1 MKKSYI
7 LILALLFILGLS
19 ACNKSGVDK
28 SKETDKVEQTDKSE
42 QADKSE
48 STDTSESTDA
58 SESPDASESTDTNE
72 STDTSENTDTSESKD
87 ANENTFKFSALG
99 NEVSQEKT
107 GELLKAAGI
116 SQEKIDEFLGQVKK
130 YNDFYDNKS
139 GDFVDYKEPDYLDMI
154 GKAQAD
160 STKTPIGLGNNCRI
174 TTFGLLRDSINIGE
188 KIEDKT
194 SVLAF
199 DKSSL
204 AESKLFNDED
214 MEKFES
220 FYAPIAAAD
229 SADADKQ
236 VEAIKKALAD
246 RKIEFKNDKAKMI
259 SVYLNSKD
267 EIDGNILFVGH
278 TGVMVED
285 EGKIYFIEKLS
296 FEEPYQV
303 LAFESKEQMVDHLL
317 KKYDFPLGENTAKAL
332 IFENNEEICG

>member
-1 MKKSYI
+1 MKKLYI
-7 LILALLFILGLS
+7 LILALALILGLS

-28 SKETDKVEQTDKSE
+28 SEHIKESA
-42 QADKSE
+42 QADI
-48 STDTSESTDA
+48 SESTDA
-58 SESPDASESTDTNE
+58 SESKDVNE
-72 STDTSENTDTSESKD
+72 STDTSESKD
-87 ANENTFKFSALG
+87 ASESTFKFSALG
-99 NEVSQEKT
+99 NAESQEKT
-107 GELLKAAGI
+107 AELLKAAGI
-116 SQEKIDEFLGQVKK
+116 SDERIEEFLSQVKK
-130 YNDFYDNKS
+130 YNDYYDNKS
-139 GDFVDYKEPDYLDMI
+139 GDFVDYAEPDYLDMI

-160 STKTPIGLGNNCRI
+160 STKKPIGLGNNCRI

-204 AESKLFNDED
+204 AESKLFSDED
-214 MEKFES
+214 MKKFES

-229 SADADKQ
+229 STDADKQ

-246 RKIEFKNDKAKMI
+246 RKIEFTNDKAKMI

-285 EGKIYFIEKLS
+285 EGKFYFIEKLS

-303 LAFESKEQMVDHLL
+303 LAFGSKAQMVDHLL
-317 KKYDFPLGENTAKAL
+317 KKYDFPLGENTAKAI
-332 IFENNEEICG
+332 IFENDERIK

>member
-28 SKETDKVEQTDKSE
+28 SEEVSKIE
-42 QADKSE
+42 QADKSGQV
-48 STDTSESTDA
+48 DTSEGKDA
-58 SESPDASESTDTNE
+58 SEGPDANE
-72 STDTSENTDTSESKD
+72 STDTSESKD
-87 ANENTFKFSALG
+87 ASESTFKFSALG
-99 NEVSQEKT
+99 NAESQEKT
-107 GELLKAAGI
+107 GELLKTAGVSDERI
-116 SQEKIDEFLGQVKK
+116 EEFLGQVKK

-139 GDFVDYKEPDYLDMI
+139 GDFVDYEEPDYLNMI

-204 AESKLFNDED
+204 AESKFFSDED
-214 MEKFES
+214 MKKFES

-285 EGKIYFIEKLS
+285 GGKFYFIEKLS

-317 KKYDFPLGENTAKAL
+317 KKYDFPLGENTAKAI
-332 IFENNEEICG
+332 IFANNECIK

>member
-7 LILALLFILGLS
+7 LILALALILGLS
-19 ACNKSGVDK
+19 ACKNSGVDK
-28 SKETDKVEQTDKSE
+28 SKQTKE
-42 QADKSE
+42 SE
-48 STDTSESTDA
+48 SVDTSESPDTNESTDASESAEDSETTDTSESTDA
-58 SESPDASESTDTNE
+58 SE
-72 STDTSENTDTSESKD
+72 
-87 ANENTFKFSALG
+87 NTFKFSALG
-99 NEVSQEKT
+99 NAESQEKT
-107 GELLKAAGI
+107 GELLKTAGI
-116 SQEKIDEFLGQVKK
+116 SQERIDEFLGQVKK
-130 YNDFYDNKS
+130 YNDFYDNES
-139 GDFVDYKEPDYLDMI
+139 GDFVDYAEPDYLDKI

-160 STKTPIGLGNNCRI
+160 STKKPIGLGNNCRI

-204 AESKLFNDED
+204 AESKLFSDED
-214 MEKFES
+214 MKKFES

-229 SADADKQ
+229 STDADKQ

-246 RKIEFKNDKAKMI
+246 RKIEFTNDKAKMI

-285 EGKIYFIEKLS
+285 EGKFYFIEKLS

-303 LAFESKEQMVDHLL
+303 LAFESKEQMVENLL
-317 KKYDFPLGENTAKAL
+317 GKYDFPLGEGTSNAV
-332 IFENNEEICG
+332 IFANNEEISH

>member
-1 MKKSYI
+1 MKKLYI
-7 LILALLFILGLS
+7 LILALLLSLS

-28 SKETDKVEQTDKSE
+28 SKETDKIEE
-42 QADKSE
+42 A
-48 STDTSESTDA
+48 DTSESTDA
-58 SESPDASESTDTNE
+58 SEQADKSESADK
-72 STDTSENTDTSESKD
+72 SK
-87 ANENTFKFSALG
+87 NTFKFSALG
-99 NEVSQEKT
+99 NAESQEKT

-116 SQEKIDEFLGQVKK
+116 SQERIDEFLGQVKK
-130 YNDFYDNKS
+130 YNDYYNNKS
-139 GDFVDYKEPDYLDMI
+139 GDFVDYEEPDYLDMI

-174 TTFGLLRDSINIGE
+174 TTFGLLRDSIYIGE

-204 AESKLFNDED
+204 AESKLFSAED

-229 SADADKQ
+229 STDADKQ

-246 RKIEFKNDKAKMI
+246 RKIEFTNDKAKMI

-267 EIDGNILFVGH
+267 EIDGNILFIGH

-285 EGKIYFIEKLS
+285 EGKFYFIEKLS

-317 KKYDFPLGENTAKAL
+317 KKYDFPLGENTAKAI
-332 IFENNEEICG
+332 IFANNECIK

>member
-7 LILALLFILGLS
+7 LILALLLSLS
-19 ACNKSGVDK
+19 ACKNSGADK
-28 SKETDKVEQTDKSE
+28 SKETKE
-42 QADKSE
+42 SE
-48 STDTSESTDA
+48 SKDTSESTDA
-58 SESPDASESTDTNE
+58 SESKDTNESADASESTDK
-72 STDTSENTDTSESKD
+72 S
-87 ANENTFKFSALG
+87 ENTFKFSALG
-99 NEVSQEKT
+99 NAKSQEKT
-107 GELLKAAGI
+107 AELLKAAGI
-116 SQEKIDEFLGQVKK
+116 SNERIDEFLGQVKK
-130 YNDFYDNKS
+130 YNDYYDNKS
-139 GDFVDYKEPDYLDMI
+139 GDFVDYEEPDYLDMI

-160 STKTPIGLGNNCRI
+160 STKKPIGLGNNCRI

-188 KIEDKT
+188 KVEDKT

-204 AESKLFNDED
+204 EESKLFSDDD
-214 MEKFES
+214 MKKFES

-229 SADADKQ
+229 SADPSDQ

-246 RKIEFKNDKAKMI
+246 RKIEFTNDKAKMI

-285 EGKIYFIEKLS
+285 EGKFYFIEKLS

-303 LAFESKEQMVDHLL
+303 LAFGSKAQMVDHLL
-317 KKYDFPLGENTAKAL
+317 KKYDFPLGENTAGAVV
-332 IFENNEEICG
+332 FENNERIK

>member
-48 STDTSESTDA
+48 STDT

-139 GDFVDYKEPDYLDMI
+139 GDFVDYKELDYMDMI

-188 KIEDKT
+188 KVEDKT

-204 AESKLFNDED
+204 AESKLFSAED
-214 MEKFES
+214 MKKFES

-229 SADADKQ
+229 STDADKQ

-285 EGKIYFIEKLS
+285 GGKFYFIEKLS

-317 KKYDFPLGENTAKAL
+317 KKYDFPLGENTAGAVV
-332 IFENNEEICG
+332 FENNERIK

>member
-7 LILALLFILGLS
+7 LMLALAMSLS
-19 ACNKSGVDK
+19 ACTKPGVDK
-28 SKETDKVEQTDKSE
+28 SEQTKESA
-42 QADKSE
+42 QADTSE
-48 STDTSESTDA
+48 STDTSESK
-58 SESPDASESTDTNE
+58 
-72 STDTSENTDTSESKD
+72 DTSESADKS
-87 ANENTFKFSALG
+87 ESTFKFSALG
-99 NEVSQEKT
+99 NQASQEKT
-107 GELLKAAGI
+107 AELLKAAGI
-116 SQEKIDEFLGQVKK
+116 SDERIDEFLGQVKK

-139 GDFVDYKEPDYLDMI
+139 GDFVDYEEPDYLDMI

-204 AESKLFNDED
+204 DESKLFSADD

-229 SADADKQ
+229 SADAGKQ
-236 VEAIKKALAD
+236 AEVIKKALAD
-246 RKIEFKNDKAKMI
+246 RKIEFTNDKAKMI

-285 EGKIYFIEKLS
+285 EGKFYFIEKLS

-317 KKYDFPLGENTAKAL
+317 KKYDFPLGENTANAL
-332 IFENNEEICG
+332 IFANNECIK

>member
-7 LILALLFILGLS
+7 LILALALILGLS
-19 ACNKSGVDK
+19 ACKNSGVDK

-58 SESPDASESTDTNE
+58 SETTG
-72 STDTSENTDTSESKD
+72 TSKSADKSK
-87 ANENTFKFSALG
+87 NTFKFSALG
-99 NEVSQEKT
+99 NAESQEKT

-116 SQEKIDEFLGQVKK
+116 SDERIDEFLSQVKK

-139 GDFVDYKEPDYLDMI
+139 GDFVDYEEPDYTNMI
-154 GKAQAD
+154 ATAQAN
-160 STKTPIGLGNNCRI
+160 STKKPIGLGNNCRI

-204 AESKLFNDED
+204 VESKLFNDED

-229 SADADKQ
+229 STDADKQ

-246 RKIEFKNDKAKMI
+246 RKIEFTNDKAKMI

-285 EGKIYFIEKLS
+285 GGKFYFIEKLS

-317 KKYDFPLGENTAKAL
+317 KKYDFPLGENTAGAVV
-332 IFENNEEICG
+332 FENNERIK

>member
-1 MKKSYI
+1 M
-7 LILALLFILGLS
+7 G
-19 ACNKSGVDK
+19 N
-28 SKETDKVEQTDKSE
+28 VE
-42 QADKSE
+42 
-48 STDTSESTDA
+48 
-58 SESPDASESTDTNE
+58 
-72 STDTSENTDTSESKD
+72 
-87 ANENTFKFSALG
+87 
-99 NEVSQEKT
+99 SQEKT
-107 GELLKAAGI
+107 AELLKSAGI
-116 SQEKIDEFLGQVKK
+116 SDERIEEFLGQVKK
-130 YNDFYDNKS
+130 YNDYYDNNS
-139 GDFVDYKEPDYLDMI
+139 GDFVDYAEPDYLDMI

-160 STKTPIGLGNNCRI
+160 STKKPIGLGNNCRI

-204 AESKLFNDED
+204 DESKLFSADD

-229 SADADKQ
+229 SADAGKQ
-236 VEAIKKALAD
+236 AEVIKKVLAD
-246 RKIEFKNDKAKMI
+246 RKIEFTNDKAKMI

-285 EGKIYFIEKLS
+285 EGKFYFIEKLS

-303 LAFESKEQMVDHLL
+303 LVFESKEQMVEHLL
-317 KKYDFPLGENTAKAL
+317 KKYDFPLGENTANAL
-332 IFENNEEICG
+332 IFANNECINKI

>member
-1 MKKSYI
+1 MKKIYI
-7 LILALLFILGLS
+7 LILALALILGLS
-19 ACNKSGVDK
+19 ACSKPGADK
-28 SKETDKVEQTDKSE
+28 SKETDKSEQTDN
-42 QADKSE
+42 
-48 STDTSESTDA
+48 
-58 SESPDASESTDTNE
+58 SESTDTNE
-72 STDTSENTDTSESKD
+72 STDTSESKDASESTDTSESKD
-87 ANENTFKFSALG
+87 ASESTFKFSALG
-99 NEVSQEKT
+99 NEASQEKT

-116 SQEKIDEFLGQVKK
+116 SQERIDEFLGQVKK
-130 YNDFYDNKS
+130 YNDYYNNKS
-139 GDFVDYKEPDYLDMI
+139 GDFVDYEEPDYLDMI

-174 TTFGLLRDSINIGE
+174 TTFGLLRDSIYIGE

-204 AESKLFNDED
+204 AESKLFSDD
-214 MEKFES
+214 DVEKFES

-229 SADADKQ
+229 SADPSDQAQ
-236 VEAIKKALAD
+236 AIKKALAD
-246 RKIEFKNDKAKMI
+246 RKIEFTNDKAKMI

-285 EGKIYFIEKLS
+285 EGKFYFIEKLS

-317 KKYDFPLGENTAKAL
+317 KKYDFPLGENTAKAI
-332 IFENNEEICG
+332 IFENDERIK

>member
-1 MKKSYI
+1 MKKLYI
-7 LILALLFILGLS
+7 LILALLLSLS
-19 ACNKSGVDK
+19 ACKNSGVDK
-28 SKETDKVEQTDKSE
+28 SKETDKSEQTDTSE
-42 QADKSE
+42 SKGTNESRDASESKDTSE
-48 STDTSESTDA
+48 STDTSESKDA
-58 SESPDASESTDTNE
+58 S
-72 STDTSENTDTSESKD
+72 
-87 ANENTFKFSALG
+87 ENTFKFSALG
-99 NEVSQEKT
+99 NEASQEKT
-107 GELLKAAGI
+107 GELLKSAGI
-116 SQEKIDEFLGQVKK
+116 SDERIEEFLGQVKK
-130 YNDFYDNKS
+130 YNDYYDNKS
-139 GDFVDYKEPDYLDMI
+139 GDFVDYAEPDYLDMI

-160 STKTPIGLGNNCRI
+160 STKKPIGLGNNCRI

-204 AESKLFNDED
+204 AESKLFSAED
-214 MEKFES
+214 MKKFES

-229 SADADKQ
+229 STDADKQ
-236 VEAIKKALAD
+236 VEAIKKALVD
-246 RKIEFKNDKAKMI
+246 RKIEFTNDKAKMI

-285 EGKIYFIEKLS
+285 EGKFYFIEKLS

-317 KKYDFPLGENTAKAL
+317 KKYDFPLGENTAGAV

>member
-1 MKKSYI
+1 MS
-7 LILALLFILGLS
+7 LS
-19 ACNKSGVDK
+19 ACKNSGVDK
-28 SKETDKVEQTDKSE
+28 SKETKESERAYKSG

-48 STDTSESTDA
+48 SA
-58 SESPDASESTDTNE
+58 
-72 STDTSENTDTSESKD
+72 DTSESKD
-87 ANENTFKFSALG
+87 ANESIFKFSALG
-99 NEVSQEKT
+99 NAESQEKT
-107 GELLKAAGI
+107 GELLKTAGI
-116 SQEKIDEFLGQVKK
+116 SQERINEFLGQVKK

-139 GDFVDYKEPDYLDMI
+139 GDFVDYEEPDYLDMI

-194 SVLAF
+194 SVLTF

-204 AESKLFNDED
+204 AESKLFSDED

-229 SADADKQ
+229 STDADKQ

-246 RKIEFKNDKAKMI
+246 RKIEFTNDKAKMI

-278 TGVMVED
+278 TGVMVE
-285 EGKIYFIEKLS
+285 EGGKFYFIEKLS

-303 LAFESKEQMVDHLL
+303 LTFESKEQMVDHLL
-317 KKYDFPLGENTAKAL
+317 KKYDFPLGENTAKAI
-332 IFENNEEICG
+332 IFENNECIK

>member
-7 LILALLFILGLS
+7 LILALALILGLS
-19 ACNKSGVDK
+19 ACSKPGADK
-28 SKETDKVEQTDKSE
+28 SKETDKSE
-42 QADKSE
+42 Q
-48 STDTSESTDA
+48 TDTSESK
-58 SESPDASESTDTNE
+58 DTNE
-72 STDTSENTDTSESKD
+72 STDTSESKDVNESTDASESTDTSESKD
-87 ANENTFKFSALG
+87 TNESTFKFSALG
-99 NEVSQEKT
+99 NAESQEKT
-107 GELLKAAGI
+107 AELLKSAGI
-116 SQEKIDEFLGQVKK
+116 SDEKIDEFLGQVKK
-130 YNDFYDNKS
+130 YNDYYDNKS
-139 GDFVDYKEPDYLDMI
+139 GDFVDYAEPDYLDMI

-188 KIEDKT
+188 KVEDKT

-204 AESKLFNDED
+204 EESKLFSDDD
-214 MEKFES
+214 MKKFES

-229 SADADKQ
+229 STDADKQ

-246 RKIEFKNDKAKMI
+246 RRIEFTNDKAKMI

-285 EGKIYFIEKLS
+285 EGKFYFIEKLS

-317 KKYDFPLGENTAKAL
+317 KKYDFPLGENTAGAVV
-332 IFENNEEICG
+332 FENNEICG

>member
-7 LILALLFILGLS
+7 LILALVLILGLS
-19 ACNKSGVDK
+19 ACKNSGVDK
-28 SKETDKVEQTDKSE
+28 SKETDKSVQVDKSE
-42 QADKSE
+42 Q
-48 STDTSESTDA
+48 TDTSET
-58 SESPDASESTDTNE
+58 
-72 STDTSENTDTSESKD
+72 TDTSESKD
-87 ANENTFKFSALG
+87 ASESTFKFSALG
-99 NEVSQEKT
+99 NAESQEKT

-116 SQEKIDEFLGQVKK
+116 SDERIEEFLGQVKK
-130 YNDFYDNKS
+130 YNDYYDNKS
-139 GDFVDYKEPDYLDMI
+139 GDFVDYAEPDYLDMI

-188 KIEDKT
+188 KTEDKT

-204 AESKLFNDED
+204 AESKLFSDED
-214 MEKFES
+214 MKKFES

-229 SADADKQ
+229 STDADKQ
-236 VEAIKKALAD
+236 AEVIKKALAD

-285 EGKIYFIEKLS
+285 EGKFYFIEKLS

-303 LAFESKEQMVDHLL
+303 LTFESKEQMVDHLL
-317 KKYDFPLGENTAKAL
+317 KKYDFPLGEGTSNAL
-332 IFENNEEICG
+332 IFANNEEICG

>member
-7 LILALLFILGLS
+7 LILALLFIIGLS
-19 ACNKSGVDK
+19 ACSKPGVDK
-28 SKETDKVEQTDKSE
+28 SEQTKESA
-42 QADKSE
+42 QADTSESKDTSE
-48 STDTSESTDA
+48 STDTSESKDTSENKDA
-58 SESPDASESTDTNE
+58 SES
-72 STDTSENTDTSESKD
+72 
-87 ANENTFKFSALG
+87 TFKFSALG
-99 NEVSQEKT
+99 NAESQEKA

-116 SQEKIDEFLGQVKK
+116 SDERIEEFLGQVKK

-139 GDFVDYKEPDYLDMI
+139 GDFVDYEEPDYTNMI
-154 GKAQAD
+154 ATAQAN

-188 KIEDKT
+188 TVEDKT

-204 AESKLFNDED
+204 AESKLFSAED
-214 MEKFES
+214 MKKFES

-246 RKIEFKNDKAKMI
+246 RKIEFTNDKAKMI

-267 EIDGNILFVGH
+267 EIDGNILFIGH

-285 EGKIYFIEKLS
+285 QGKFYFIEKLS

-303 LAFESKEQMVDHLL
+303 LAFGSKAQMVDHLL
-317 KKYDFPLGENTAKAL
+317 KKYDFPLGEGTSKAV
-332 IFENNEEICG
+332 IFENNECIK

>member
-19 ACNKSGVDK
+19 ACKNSGVDK
-28 SKETDKVEQTDKSE
+28 SKQTKE
-42 QADKSE
+42 SE
-48 STDTSESTDA
+48 SVDTSESPDTNESTDASESAEDSETTDTSESTDA
-58 SESPDASESTDTNE
+58 SE
-72 STDTSENTDTSESKD
+72 
-87 ANENTFKFSALG
+87 NTFKFSALG
-99 NEVSQEKT
+99 NAESQEKT

-116 SQEKIDEFLGQVKK
+116 SQERIDEFLGQVKK

-139 GDFVDYKEPDYLDMI
+139 GDFVDYEEPDYTNMI
-154 GKAQAD
+154 ATAQAN
-160 STKTPIGLGNNCRI
+160 STKKPIGLGNNCRI

-188 KIEDKT
+188 KVEDKT

-204 AESKLFNDED
+204 AESKLFSAED
-214 MEKFES
+214 MKKFES

-278 TGVMVED
+278 TGVMVEYG
-285 EGKIYFIEKLS
+285 GKFYFIEKLS

-317 KKYDFPLGENTAKAL
+317 KKYDFPLEKTPLERWYLRIMNV
-332 IFENNEEICG
+332 

>member
-19 ACNKSGVDK
+19 ACSKPGVDK
-28 SKETDKVEQTDKSE
+28 SEQTKESE
-42 QADKSE
+42 SVDTSESSDANE
-48 STDTSESTDA
+48 STDTSESADK
-58 SESPDASESTDTNE
+58 
-72 STDTSENTDTSESKD
+72 SK
-87 ANENTFKFSALG
+87 NTFKFSALG
-99 NEVSQEKT
+99 NAESQEKT

-116 SQEKIDEFLGQVKK
+116 SQERIDEFLGQVKK
-130 YNDFYDNKS
+130 YNDYYDNKS
-139 GDFVDYKEPDYLDMI
+139 GDFVDYAEPDYLDMI

-160 STKTPIGLGNNCRI
+160 STKKPIGLGNNCRI

-204 AESKLFNDED
+204 AESKLFSDED
-214 MEKFES
+214 MKKFES

-229 SADADKQ
+229 STDADKQ

-246 RKIEFKNDKAKMI
+246 RKIEFTNAKAKMI

-278 TGVMVED
+278 TGVIVED
-285 EGKIYFIEKLS
+285 EGKFYFIEKLS

-317 KKYDFPLGENTAKAL
+317 KKYDFPLGENTAGAVV
-332 IFENNEEICG
+332 FENNERIK

>member
-7 LILALLFILGLS
+7 LILALAIILGLS
-19 ACNKSGVDK
+19 ACNKSGA
-28 SKETDKVEQTDKSE
+28 DKSE
-42 QADKSE
+42 QTKESAQADKSE
-48 STDTSESTDA
+48 STDTSESK
-58 SESPDASESTDTNE
+58 
-72 STDTSENTDTSESKD
+72 DTSESADKS
-87 ANENTFKFSALG
+87 ESTFKFSALG
-99 NEVSQEKT
+99 NQASQEKT
-107 GELLKAAGI
+107 AELLKAAGI
-116 SQEKIDEFLGQVKK
+116 SDERIDEFLGQVKK

-139 GDFVDYKEPDYLDMI
+139 GDFVDYEEPDYLDMI

-188 KIEDKT
+188 KTEDKT

-204 AESKLFNDED
+204 EESKLFSDED
-214 MEKFES
+214 MKKFES
-220 FYAPIAAAD
+220 FYAPIPAAD
-229 SADADKQ
+229 SADPSDQAQ
-236 VEAIKKALAD
+236 TIKKALVD
-246 RKIEFKNDKAKMI
+246 RKIEFTNDKAKMI

-285 EGKIYFIEKLS
+285 EGKFYFIEKLS

-303 LAFESKEQMVDHLL
+303 LVFESKEQMVDHLL
-317 KKYDFPLGENTAKAL
+317 KKYDFPLGENTANAL
-332 IFENNEEICG
+332 IFANNECIK

>member
-7 LILALLFILGLS
+7 LILALAIILGLS
-19 ACNKSGVDK
+19 ACNKSGA
-28 SKETDKVEQTDKSE
+28 DKSE
-42 QADKSE
+42 QTKESAQADKSE
-48 STDTSESTDA
+48 SA
-58 SESPDASESTDTNE
+58 DTNE
-72 STDTSENTDTSESKD
+72 STDTSETTDANESTDTSES
-87 ANENTFKFSALG
+87 TFKFSALG
-99 NEVSQEKT
+99 NQASQEKT
-107 GELLKAAGI
+107 AELLKATGI
-116 SQEKIDEFLGQVKK
+116 SDERIDEFLSQVKK

-139 GDFVDYKEPDYLDMI
+139 GDFVDYEESDYLDMI

-204 AESKLFNDED
+204 EESKLFSADD
-214 MEKFES
+214 MKKFES

-229 SADADKQ
+229 SADPSDQAQ
-236 VEAIKKALAD
+236 TIKKALAD
-246 RKIEFKNDKAKMI
+246 RKIEFTNDKAKMI

-285 EGKIYFIEKLS
+285 EGKFYFIEKLS

-303 LAFESKEQMVDHLL
+303 LVFESKEQMVDHLL
-317 KKYDFPLGENTAKAL
+317 KKYDFPLGENTAKAVV
-332 IFENNEEICG
+332 FENDERIK